1 MKDNFFT
8 MLLFLFF
15 YGFYKYFVY
24 LNETGTDTVH
34 LKPTSQAQS
43 TNKVKKNSVLLY
55 TLLHE

>member
-34 LKPTSQAQS
+34 LKPISQA
-43 TNKVKKNSVLLY
+43 KKY
-55 TLLHE
+55 K